1 MQRGEKLRYVNTLTG
16 TFVILALLLTLIGVF
31 FVAGAQRWFSPNKQL
46 LILLPEEGAHGLR
59 EEADVEILG
68 TIAGQVQR
76 IYIDPQ
82 ERMVAEL
89 SIEPGF
95 YQFVRR
101 DSKVI
106 IRHTISLV
114 GGIFMEITRGR
125 GAELPVDQ
133 PVLTADTEK
142 DIKTVLTEIL
152 ASVES
157 ATLPT
162 LQEYTKL
169 AAELRDPQGP
179 VQTLLGKANRI
190 ATTLDQGQGTL
201 PMLLNDETL
210 AKSLLQTMHKLN
222 ASLAQLEKV
231 LQTAE
236 ETGSKLGTVAAS
248 FDQQL
253 QPVSGLLEQTGQ
265 ILHNLQ
271 RASDPLP
278 QASQNLSQELQAL
291 PGLLLQTQTTL
302 QEIERLTVGI
312 QRHWLVR
319 DYIDKDE
326 LPLRIPIE
334 EISGEG
340 QKQ

>member
-1 MQRGEKLRYVNTLTG
+1 MQRGEKLRYVNSLTG
-16 TFVILALLLTLIGVF
+16 TFVILGLLLTVIGLF

-46 LILLPEEGAHGLR
+46 QILLPEEGAHGLR

-76 IYIDPQ
+76 IYIDQQ

-114 GGIFMEITRGR
+114 GGIFMEITRGK
-125 GAELPVDQ
+125 GAELPADQ
-133 PVLTADTEK
+133 PVLIATTEK

-179 VQTLLGKANRI
+179 VQTLLSKANRI
-190 ATTLDQGQGTL
+190 ATTLEQGDGTL
-201 PMLLNDETL
+201 PMLLNDQTL
-210 AKSLLQTMHKLN
+210 AKNLFGTMLKLK
-222 ASLAQLEKV
+222 ASLDQLQNV
-231 LQTAE
+231 LQIAQ
-236 ETGSKLGTVAAS
+236 ETGSKLGAAADV
-248 FDQQL
+248 FDKHL
-253 QPVSGLLEQTGQ
+253 QPLSGLMQQTGQ
-265 ILHNLQ
+265 ILQNLQ
-271 RASDPLP
+271 QASEPLP
-278 QASQNLSQELQAL
+278 QASQNLSLELNAL

-302 QEIERLTVGI
+302 QEIERLTVAM

-319 DYIDKDE
+319 DYVE
-326 LPLRIPIE
+326 GEERPLRIPVE
-334 EISGEG
+334 EIAGERP
-340 QKQ
+340 